1 MEHPLIGSLEELTLE
16 ELGAKVNELGKK
28 LGIAARTGNGH
39 LCNQIR
45 MAMENYQNM
54 YQTKLQ
60 ESYKKAQDDNNFD
73 DKINIQWTLDYNTT

>member
-1 MEHPLIGSLEELTLE
+1 MEHPLIGPLDELTLE
-16 ELGAKVNELGKK
+16 ELGTKVNELGKK
-28 LGIAARTGNGH
+28 LSIAARTGNGH

-60 ESYKKAQDDNNFD
+60 ESYKKAQGDSNFD
-73 DKINIQWTLDYNTT
+73 DKINIQ

>member
-1 MEHPLIGSLEELTLE
+1 MEHPLIGPLDELTLE
-16 ELGAKVNELGKK
+16 ELGTKVNELGKK
-28 LGIAARTGNGH
+28 LSIAARTGNGH

-60 ESYKKAQDDNNFD
+60 ESYKKAQGDTNFD
-73 DKINIQWTLDYNTT
+73 DKINIQ

>member
-1 MEHPLIGSLEELTLE
+1 MIWGFNTPISLQYFVQLI
-16 ELGAKVNELGKK
+16 NELSKK
-28 LGIAARTGNGH
+28 LSIAARTGNGH

-60 ESYKKAQDDNNFD
+60 ESYKKAQGDTNFD
-73 DKINIQWTLDYNTT
+73 DKINIQ

>member
-1 MEHPLIGSLEELTLE
+1 MEHPLIGPLDELTLE

-28 LGIAARTGNGH
+28 LSIAARSGNGH

-54 YQTKLQ
+54 YQTRLQ
-60 ESYKKAQDDNNFD
+60 DSYKKAQGDSNFD
-73 DKINIQWTLDYNTT
+73 DKINIQ